1 MKRLFFLLTA
11 VVFSGYIYA
20 EGAYQNFIQ
29 IYGEGPYGRHPV
41 KFDAKVY
48 TKTDAVMYAK
58 REIFEFLSG
67 MIYGYNFTYKV
78 ENKINN
84 TKGYFDIA
92 PIGKINEKD
101 PNLTLSQVEESQISI
116 RIQAEYRL
124 SENQKKYMSG
134 FKSVLSKMAGGESS
148 ESWAD
153 DWSKRLEVYKN
164 ALENTILNAA
174 RKSIKSRPLY
184 VKGKILLED
193 SPKFFIKSGEWRC
206 IIKAHIMILDAS
218 YIDSY

>member
-1 MKRLFFLLTA
+1 MKRSFLLLIFA
-11 VVFSGYIYA
+11 ILSGYVYP
-20 EGAYQNFIQ
+20 EGVYQNFIQ

-41 KFDAKVY
+41 KFDAKIY
-48 TKTDAVMYAK
+48 TKTDAILYAK

-78 ENKINN
+78 ENKINK
-84 TKGYFDIA
+84 TKGFFDIT
-92 PIGKINEKD
+92 PIGRINEKD
-101 PNLTLSQVEESQISI
+101 PNLTLSQVEESQISL

-124 SENQKKYMSG
+124 SDSQKKYMSG
-134 FKSVLSKMAGGESS
+134 FKSVLSKMGGGESS
-148 ESWAD
+148 ESWAN
-153 DWSKRLEVYKN
+153 DWSARLDVYKD
-164 ALENTILNAA
+164 ALENTILNGA
-174 RKSIKSRPLY
+174 KKTIKSRPLY

-206 IIKAHIMILDAS
+206 IVKAHLMILNAS